1 MSGVH
6 GNEDSRHVTQLSKL
20 ALQLM
25 LAVQNLSKKEVGG
38 ANVQPQVR
46 VGLHTGGERK
56 ARAGVVQNCMQVKS
70 HKLRMCL
77 EIRRVKTTVLLI
89 LGHFPCPP

>member
-25 LAVQNLSKKEVGG
+25 LAVQNLSEKEVGG
-38 ANVQPQVR
+38 ANDRPQVR
-46 VGLHTGGERK
+46 VGLHTGGKGRPE
-56 ARAGVVQNCMQVKS
+56 QV
-70 HKLRMCL
+70 LCR
-77 EIRRVKTTVLLI
+77 TVYYASEEL
-89 LGHFPCPP
+89 